1 MRYSVSINSKI
12 FGAATPTSD
21 NIIFKTEVV
30 TRDKEIHFIM
40 VRGSIHWEDKM
51 IINIHASYI
60 KTPKCTKQN

>member
-30 TRDKEIHFIM
+30 TRDEEIYFIM
-40 VRGSIHWEDKM
+40 VRESIH
-51 IINIHASYI
+51 
-60 KTPKCTKQN
+60 